1 MQHMK
6 SKAIEFIEIYI
17 CYDILET
24 DRIHHLL
31 ESHGFL
37 CRVIDFT
44 SSPLPLTIGK
54 EGEKRISVPHE
65 EVVEAKRL
73 LGTARTD
80 GYLSLH
86 GRFCGAFV
94 DQRGMQ

>member
-1 MQHMK
+1 MQQTK
-6 SKAIEFIEIYI
+6 SETPEFVEIYT

-73 LGTARTD
+73 LGAARTD
-80 GYLSLH
+80 GYLSSH
-86 GRFCGAFV
+86 GRFCGALV
-94 DQRGMQ
+94 DQRGVQ